1 MDIADVA
8 RRTGVPSSTLRY
20 YQKKGLL
27 TARGEPGQRRQFS
40 ADVAERLAVIALGQ
54 AAGFSLD
61 EISTLLVDLKVDRA
75 QLLAKA
81 DELDSRIKTL
91 QAMSKGL
98 RHAAECPADDHL
110 ACPRFRRLMAV
121 ASARSAHPNVVRRLK
136 RATPSA
142 GKSRL

>member
-40 ADVAERLAVIALGQ
+40 ADVAERLALIAVGQ

-81 DELDSRIKTL
+81 DELDNQIKTL

-98 RHAAECPADDHL
+98 RHAAECPAADHL

-121 ASARSAHPNVVRRLK
+121 ASARSTHPNVVRRLK

-142 GKSRL
+142 GKPRH